1 MPENILAL
9 VDRLVAIF
17 PDCFNRPS
25 PKPLKIGI
33 GAELLP
39 LAGNHPQLEG
49 VSRKQIRQALAF
61 YTGSNAYRKAVA
73 AGGPR
78 YGLNGQP
85 DGEVTPE
92 QQEFAKTP
100 RKKKASA
107 TAMTEPAT
115 VVMADMTDLLQE
127 VIAMAIPAKMDITIK
142 INELPNCK
150 PCSPQTVLFAVQA
163 HNRTVAIELRNKT
176 WNNLK
181 EAAQRYPQWVAAITG
196 QPGAALP
203 DGGFRLDNPAVQVFE
218 KKPKPEAAASDA
230 PPIQQPAKV
239 AAKSEPVAKSQ
250 PATKSEPV
258 AKAEPAASSAAE
270 PAVPSASPVD
280 SALPPVIRRPKLSLK
295 NKGS

>member
-1 MPENILAL
+1 
-9 VDRLVAIF
+9 
-17 PDCFNRPS
+17 
-25 PKPLKIGI
+25 
-33 GAELLP
+33 
-39 LAGNHPQLEG
+39 
-49 VSRKQIRQALAF
+49 
-61 YTGSNAYRKAVA
+61 
-73 AGGPR
+73 
-78 YGLNGQP
+78 
-85 DGEVTPE
+85 
-92 QQEFAKTP
+92 
-100 RKKKASA
+100 
-107 TAMTEPAT
+107 
-115 VVMADMTDLLQE
+115 
-127 VIAMAIPAKMDITIK
+127 MAIPAKMDITIK

-239 AAKSEPVAKSQ
+239 AAKSEPVAK
-250 PATKSEPV
+250 
-258 AKAEPAASSAAE
+258 AEPAASSAAE